1 MKIQNFVILVKK
13 NLKIK
18 MLMTKKYF
26 NVKEYC
32 HYTGEYRGAAHSI
45 CNLKFSLRKEILV
58 AFHNKSNYDY
68 CFNIKQPG
76 EECEGQLTCLGE
88 FY

>member
-1 MKIQNFVILVKK
+1 MKIQNFVIFVKK

-32 HYTGEYRGAAHSI
+32 HYTGEYRGVAHSI
-45 CNLKFSLRKEILV
+45 CNLKQR
-58 AFHNKSNYDY
+58 
-68 CFNIKQPG
+68 
-76 EECEGQLTCLGE
+76 T
-88 FY
+88 